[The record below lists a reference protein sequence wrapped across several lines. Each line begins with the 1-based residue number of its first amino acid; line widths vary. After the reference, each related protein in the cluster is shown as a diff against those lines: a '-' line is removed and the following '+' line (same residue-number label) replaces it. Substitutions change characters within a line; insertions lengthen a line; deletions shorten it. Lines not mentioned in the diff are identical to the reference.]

1 MFRTIAVAFMTTYV
15 VAWLCLY
22 AVAMDANPQ
31 DVAANFLDY
40 VRLSWTPGAGELV
53 AFIQFGAV
61 AIAGV
66 VALVLLPCWRAMRT
80 FRRRSRA

>member
-1 MFRTIAVAFMTTYV
+1 MATYV

-22 AVAMDANPQ
+22 ALAMDGNPQ
-31 DVAANFLDY
+31 DVAANFVDY

-53 AFIQFGAV
+53 AFIQFGAL

-66 VALVLLPCWRAMRT
+66 VALVLLPGWRALRT
-80 FRRRSRA
+80 FWRRSRA

>member
-1 MFRTIAVAFMTTYV
+1 MFRKIAIAFLATYV

-22 AVAMDANPQ
+22 SLAMDGNLR
-31 DVAANFLDY
+31 DVAANFVDY

-53 AFIQFGAV
+53 AFIQFGAL

-66 VALVLLPCWRAMRT
+66 VALVVLPGWRALRNLWG
-80 FRRRSRA
+80 RSRT